1 MENVIS
7 VENMRKS
14 DEHTIATSVP
24 SLELMRRA
32 AEGIRSS
39 HDFGGSTL
47 IVVGSGNNGGDGF
60 ALAEILLS
68 EGKDVTVLSVT
79 DHYSKDSTY
88 YMERCKDRGLQL
100 LQFEPGKDMMK
111 GFDTIVDC
119 LLGTGFKG
127 EVRGI
132 YRAAIEEINAAGS
145 FVISADIN
153 SGMNGDTGE
162 AFQAV
167 KSDITVTI
175 GCHKTGILLARNGE
189 YINKVIC
196 AYIGIEPVYGENY
209 LLTPDEW
216 KKKGFPEDKDQITE
230 NGIIYFRGEDIG

>member
-1 MENVIS
+1 MIGGDVSPCAKTCQLEIRPPVSPLCYNSHMENVIS

-79 DHYSKDSTY
+79 DHYSKDSAY
-88 YMERCKDRGLQL
+88 YMERCKCIR
-100 LQFEPGKDMMK
+100 
-111 GFDTIVDC
+111 
-119 LLGTGFKG
+119 
-127 EVRGI
+127 
-132 YRAAIEEINAAGS
+132 
-145 FVISADIN
+145 
-153 SGMNGDTGE
+153 
-162 AFQAV
+162 
-167 KSDITVTI
+167 
-175 GCHKTGILLARNGE
+175 
-189 YINKVIC
+189 
-196 AYIGIEPVYGENY
+196 
-209 LLTPDEW
+209 
-216 KKKGFPEDKDQITE
+216 
-230 NGIIYFRGEDIG
+230 